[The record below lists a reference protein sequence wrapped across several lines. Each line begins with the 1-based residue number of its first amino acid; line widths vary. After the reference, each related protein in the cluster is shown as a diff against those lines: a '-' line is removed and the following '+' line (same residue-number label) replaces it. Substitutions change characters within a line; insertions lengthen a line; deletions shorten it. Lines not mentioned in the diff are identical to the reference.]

1 MTKIGFIGLGNM
13 GAKMTMNLL
22 KANYEVIGYDINKE
36 FVKNL
41 LPQGLKQAANL
52 NDISQDTDIIIT
64 MLPNGDIVEE
74 VYDNIVD
81 EFAPGTLFVDC
92 STIEVNKAKQ
102 LHKKCDDKNI
112 LSLDAPVSGGVGGAE
127 QATLTFMVGGT
138 EKAYKMMLPLF
149 EIMGKKS
156 LLCGSSG
163 SGQATKACN
172 NMLLA
177 TTMIGVGEAFSLGQ
191 NLGLDPEKLF
201 EILSTSTGSCWA
213 INSYC
218 PIKGVGPTSPADN
231 DFRPGFSADLM
242 LKDLTIALKAIESTN
257 TSAPFGKNSREN
269 FERMVNGNQGSLD
282 FSAITKFKIG
292 RAHV

>member
-1 MTKIGFIGLGNM
+1 MLQIGFIGLGNM
-13 GAKMTMNLL
+13 GANMATNLL
-22 KANYEVIGYDINKE
+22 KANYDVMGYDLNNE
-36 FVKNL
+36 FVENL
-41 LPQGLKQAANL
+41 LPKGLQKANTL
-52 NDISQDTDIIIT
+52 NDISRNTDVVIT
-64 MLPNGDIVEE
+64 MLPNGNIVEE
-74 VYDNIVD
+74 VYDNII
-81 EFAPGTLFVDC
+81 EKLKPGTLLVDC
-92 STIEVNKAKQ
+92 STIDVEKARE
-102 LHKKCDDKNI
+102 LYKKCEIKNL

-138 EKAYKMMLPLF
+138 ENAYKKMLPLF
-149 EIMGKKS
+149 EVMGKKS
-156 LLCGSSG
+156 LLCGSAG

-218 PIKGVGPTSPADN
+218 PIKNVGPSSPADN
-231 DFRPGFSADLM
+231 DFKPGFSADLM

-257 TSAPFGKNSREN
+257 TLAPFGKNSQEK
-269 FERMVNGNQGSLD
+269 FKKMVKEGRGSLD
-282 FSAITKFKIG
+282 FSSITKFN
-292 RAHV
+292 

>member
-13 GAKMTMNLL
+13 GAKMTINLL
-22 KANYEVIGYDINKE
+22 KADYEVIGYDINEE
-36 FVKNL
+36 FVNNL
-41 LPQGLKQAANL
+41 LPKGLKQASNL
-52 NDISQDTDIIIT
+52 SEIAKGADIIIT

-74 VYDNIVD
+74 VYDNIID
-81 EFAPGTLFVDC
+81 EFPPGTLFVDC
-92 STIEVNKAKQ
+92 STIEVNKAKK
-102 LHKKCDDKNI
+102 LHKKCEDKNI

-138 EKAYKMMLPLF
+138 EKAYKIMLPLF
-149 EIMGKKS
+149 EVMGKKS

-257 TSAPFGKNSREN
+257 TAAPFGKNSRKN

-282 FSAITKFKIG
+282 FSAITKFNK
-292 RAHV
+292 

>member
-13 GAKMTMNLL
+13 GAKMTINLL

-36 FVKNL
+36 LVNNL
-41 LPQGLKQAANL
+41 LPKGLKQATNL
-52 NDISQDTDIIIT
+52 SEIAKGADIVIT

-74 VYDNIVD
+74 VYDDIID

-102 LHKKCDDKNI
+102 LHKKCENKNI

-149 EIMGKKS
+149 EVMGKKS

-177 TTMIGVGEAFSLGQ
+177 TTMIGVGESFSLGQ

-257 TSAPFGKNSREN
+257 TSAPFGKNSKEN
-269 FERMVNGNQGSLD
+269 FERMVNENQGTLD
-282 FSAITKFKIG
+282 FSAITKFNK
-292 RAHV
+292 

>member
-1 MTKIGFIGLGNM
+1 MTKIAFIGLGNM
-13 GAKMTMNLL
+13 GAKMTINLL
-22 KANYEVIGYDINKE
+22 KANYEIIGYDINKE

-41 LPQGLKQAANL
+41 LPKGLKQADNL
-52 NDISQDTDIIIT
+52 SDIPEDTDIVIT

-74 VYDNIVD
+74 VYDNIID
-81 EFAPGTLFVDC
+81 KFTSGSLFVDC
-92 STIEVNKAKQ
+92 STVEVEKSKE
-102 LHKKCDDKNI
+102 LHKKCKDKKI

-127 QATLTFMVGGT
+127 QATLTFMVGGN
-138 EKAYKMMLPLF
+138 EKAFNLMLPLF
-149 EIMGKKS
+149 EVMGKKS
-156 LLCGSSG
+156 VLCGPAS

-218 PIKGVGPTSPADN
+218 PIKGVGPTSPADD
-231 DFRPGFSADLM
+231 DFRPGFSANLM

-269 FERMVNGNQGSLD
+269 FKRMVNEKQGSLD
-282 FSAITKFKIG
+282 FSAITKFNK
-292 RAHV
+292 

>member
-22 KANYEVIGYDINKE
+22 KANYEVIGYDLNKE
-36 FVKNL
+36 FVNNL
-41 LPQGLKQAANL
+41 LPKGLKQATNL
-52 NDISQDTDIIIT
+52 IEIAKGTDIVIT

-74 VYDNIVD
+74 VYDNIIDGFV
-81 EFAPGTLFVDC
+81 PGTLFVDC

-102 LHKKCDDKNI
+102 LHKKCEDKNI

-127 QATLTFMVGGT
+127 LATLTFMVGGT

-149 EIMGKKS
+149 EVMGKKS

-218 PIKGVGPTSPADN
+218 PIKGVGPTSPADD

-269 FERMVNGNQGSLD
+269 FERMVNGNQGYLD
-282 FSAITKFKIG
+282 FSAITKFNK
-292 RAHV
+292 

>member
-22 KANYEVIGYDINKE
+22 KANYEVIGYDINEE

-41 LPQGLKQAANL
+41 FPLGLKQATNL
-52 NDISQDTDIIIT
+52 IEIAKGADIVIT

-74 VYDNIVD
+74 VYDNIID
-81 EFAPGTLFVDC
+81 EFVPGTLFVDC

-102 LHKKCDDKNI
+102 LHKKCEDKNI

-149 EIMGKKS
+149 EVMGKKS

-242 LKDLTIALKAIESTN
+242 LKDLTIALKAIENTK
-257 TSAPFGKNSREN
+257 TSAPFGKNSQEN
-269 FERMVNGNQGSLD
+269 FKRMVSENQGALD
-282 FSAITKFKIG
+282 FSAITKFNK
-292 RAHV
+292 